1 MTIVVPAARKFSE
14 QTGEYDLTDEA
25 TSGGDI
31 GVQIALFPVVWVRA
45 DSVSNTVANARSHE
59 QSDRMNVVVL
69 PPQLK
74 GSKHFHGAQRATW
87 TRSNVVLECGW
98 VASSSNRRDWIFVQ
112 NDSGDMSMSK
122 EGKLQYNKLNNL
134 GARKL
139 HAQHTRACAIA
150 AHA

>member
-1 MTIVVPAARKFSE
+1 
-14 QTGEYDLTDEA
+14 
-25 TSGGDI
+25 
-31 GVQIALFPVVWVRA
+31 
-45 DSVSNTVANARSHE
+45 
-59 QSDRMNVVVL
+59 MNVVVV

-74 GSKHFHGAQRATW
+74 GVRQFHGAQRSTW
-87 TRSNVVLECGW
+87 TRDNIQLECGW

-112 NDSGDMSMSK
+112 NNTGDTCMSK
-122 EGKLQYNKLNNL
+122 EGKVQYNNLNNL